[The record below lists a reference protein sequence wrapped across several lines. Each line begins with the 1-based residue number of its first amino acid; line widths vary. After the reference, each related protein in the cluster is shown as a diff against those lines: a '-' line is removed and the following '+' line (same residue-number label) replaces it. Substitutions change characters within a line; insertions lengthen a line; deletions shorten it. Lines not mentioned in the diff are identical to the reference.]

1 VRTHP
6 SRRAAAL
13 CFALTVCATHLVA
26 QAPGT
31 TNVRNG
37 ETAVITTALTE
48 ADATAKVRAYFNGRD
63 LDFTVN
69 PETGRIITDWY
80 GEHNCGIGFNKCANR
95 AMVRVVA
102 EDGHTVVRVQ
112 VFERKREAG
121 INPKPWSENST
132 SKGRE
137 TSELAAALEAFM
149 TPSAPAPPAAPATP
163 R

>member
-6 SRRAAAL
+6 RCPAVAL
-13 CFALTVCATHLVA
+13 CFALTFCATHMVA
-26 QAPGT
+26 QAPGAT
-31 TNVRNG
+31 HVRNG

-80 GEHNCGIGFNKCANR
+80 GEHNCGIAFNKCANR
-95 AMVRVVA
+95 AMVRVVG
-102 EDGHTVVRVQ
+102 EEGHTVVRVQ
-112 VFERKREAG
+112 VFERKRETG
-121 INPKPWSENST
+121 LHPRPWSENST
-132 SKGRE
+132 SRGRE

-149 TPSAPAPPAAPATP
+149 TPSETVTPAAPVTP